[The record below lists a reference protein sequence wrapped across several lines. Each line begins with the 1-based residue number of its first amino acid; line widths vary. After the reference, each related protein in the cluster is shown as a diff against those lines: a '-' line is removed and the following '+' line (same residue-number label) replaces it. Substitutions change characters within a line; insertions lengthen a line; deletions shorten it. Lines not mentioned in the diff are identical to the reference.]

1 MLKYSKKFWIKTSR
15 GETKLK
21 RIIFTGGGSSG
32 HVTPN
37 IALFPKLKE
46 LGYEIHYVGTK
57 DGIERELIEKEG
69 IPYHPIKAGKL
80 RRYIDLKNISDSFRV
95 LQGFIDANRVI
106 RRLKPD
112 IIFSKGGFVSSPVIW
127 AAYFNRIPSII
138 HESDYTPGLANKLS
152 MPFTNKICYT
162 FPETKK
168 YLPSNKG
175 IITGIPVREK
185 LLLGDTITGKKLCDF
200 IDTKPIILVIG
211 GSLGSQAINKSIRSI
226 LKELLKDYQI
236 AHICGKGGIDKSLNN
251 IKGYKQ
257 FEYVNE
263 ELPHL
268 FEMADLVISR
278 AGATTLFE
286 LLALNKPNLLI
297 PLSKQASRGDQIL
310 NANSFKKQGFSN
322 VLIEEDL
329 SNETLLDYI
338 NKTYNDRL
346 KLQKAMKLSEYG
358 NGIERIIEVIEVTR
372 RR

>member
-1 MLKYSKKFWIKTSR
+1 M
-15 GETKLK
+15 K

-46 LGYEIHYVGTK
+46 LGYEIHYVGTM

-69 IPYHPIKAGKL
+69 IAYYPIKAGKL
-80 RRYIDLKNISDSFRV
+80 RRYIDLKNITDSFRV

-106 RRLKPD
+106 RRVKPD
-112 IIFSKGGFVSSPVIW
+112 VVFSKGGFVSSPVIW
-127 AAYFNRIPSII
+127 ASYLNRIPSII
-138 HESDYTPGLANKLS
+138 HESDYSPGLANKLS

-162 FPETKK
+162 FPETAK

-185 LLLGDTITGKKLCDF
+185 LLLGDAGKGRRLCDF
-200 IDTKPIILVIG
+200 SEAKPTILIVG
-211 GSLGSQAINKSIRSI
+211 GSLGSQAINKHIRDI
-226 LKELLKDYQI
+226 LKDLLMDYQLI
-236 AHICGKGGIDKSLNN
+236 HICGKGGTDESLNN

-263 ELPHL
+263 ELPNL
-268 FEMADLVISR
+268 FKMADIVISR

-286 LLALNKPNLLI
+286 LLALKKPNLLI
-297 PLSKQASRGDQIL
+297 PLSKQASRGDQLL
-310 NANSFKKQGFSN
+310 NANSFKNQGFSN
-322 VLIEEDL
+322 VLLEEDL
-329 SNETLLDYI
+329 TGETLLDYI
-338 NKTYNDRL
+338 NKTYNERL
-346 KLQKAMKLSEYG
+346 KLQKAMELSQYG
-358 NGIERIIEVIEVTR
+358 NGINKIIEVIESTR